1 LDHAI
6 AVRRTDLHRVLLD
19 AVLSLNS
26 VQTRFGCPAVSAD
39 SAGTVTLRPGG
50 PSGATTTTLE
60 ADLVIG
66 ADGVSSIVRSTGGF
80 TSRVSAGNTYVRTIV
95 TGRAQPQF
103 EEYWTPLGSFGQAPL
118 GPDTIYFWAAAQTP
132 ATADAA
138 FRRDLPALSEQWRR
152 VLPTAG
158 ELLDRVARFDDL
170 LVNTVRRVDCRRWYS
185 GRLVLLG
192 DAAHAMP
199 PNLGAGANSALV
211 DGVALAQRLAT
222 ASTITEALMNY
233 DQTRRPA
240 ARRLQ
245 NIASILQ
252 RLCGFSGAAST
263 RVRDALC
270 AGMTRIPR
278 LTERAILRA
287 LTIDVREARS

>member
-1 LDHAI
+1 
-6 AVRRTDLHRVLLD
+6 
-19 AVLSLNS
+19 
-26 VQTRFGCPAVSAD
+26 
-39 SAGTVTLRPGG
+39 
-50 PSGATTTTLE
+50 
-60 ADLVIG
+60 
-66 ADGVSSIVRSTGGF
+66 
-80 TSRVSAGNTYVRTIV
+80 VRTIV

-103 EEYWTPLGSFGQAPL
+103 EEYWTPLGSFGQALL

-132 ATADAA
+132 ATANPVL
-138 FRRDLPALSEQWRR
+138 RRDLPALSEQWRR

-158 ELLDRVARFDDL
+158 ELLDRVSRFDDL

-263 RVRDALC
+263 RLRDALC
-270 AGMTRIPR
+270 AGMTRVPR